1 MRRRDVIRNCAALG
15 ATAGLG
21 ALAGCTGGDDG
32 SKSSASLSQTSF
44 DQWESDSGDLVV
56 SVTVENTGTA
66 EGTGDL
72 YVTVTA
78 AEPSSGNGTAEGD
91 GTVAS
96 RESRD
101 VTVPAGETKTVE
113 IAFDIPYEQ
122 FRQKGSIDIDFRP

>member
-15 ATAGLG
+15 AAAGVG
-21 ALAGCTGGDDG
+21 TLAGCTGGGDESESG
-32 SKSSASLSQTSF
+32 ASLAQTEF
-44 DQWESDSGDLVV
+44 DRRKSESGNLVV
-56 SVTVENTGTA
+56 TVTVENTGTEA
-66 EGTGDL
+66 GTGDL

-78 AEPSSGNGTAEGD
+78 AEPSGANETDSN

-101 VTVPAGETKTVE
+101 VTVPAGETETVE
-113 IAFDIPYEQ
+113 IEFDIPYEQ